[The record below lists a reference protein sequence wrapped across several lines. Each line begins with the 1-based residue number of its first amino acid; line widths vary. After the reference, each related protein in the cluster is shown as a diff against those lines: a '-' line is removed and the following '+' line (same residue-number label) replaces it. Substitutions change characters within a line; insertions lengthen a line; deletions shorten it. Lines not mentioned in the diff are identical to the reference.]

1 MDYPNNYRYTK
12 EHEWAVLNPQQDGTV
27 TVGITHHAQDSLG
40 EVVFVELPKVG
51 ATLKAGDTF
60 GVVESIK
67 AVSDLYAPVSGTVTE
82 INDKVVSEPG
92 LLNQTPHSDAWL
104 LKIKLSNPNE
114 LESLLSLDAYKKL
127 IS

>member
-1 MDYPNNYRYTK
+1 MEYPNNYRYTK

-51 ATLKAGDTF
+51 STLKAGDTF

-82 INDKVVSEPG
+82 INDKVVAEPA
-92 LLNQTPHSDAWL
+92 LVNQRPHSDAWL

-114 LESLLSLDAYKKL
+114 LESLLPLDAYKKL